1 MKAFHHKQP
10 FDPAGNVHASSVT
23 RTMKGQSLDTWDMF
37 TRESLQNSWDARD
50 RTSNEDGVTFA
61 IDYQELG
68 PEQVDTL
75 RYDVFDD
82 DVTGLEG
89 LEKAL
94 ISGNIN
100 LLSVADSGTYGLRGP
115 SIASAVTKDDS
126 APRDFDAFVRNIG
139 RSDSKAL
146 QGGTYG
152 FGKGVFFIVSQVS
165 TILIYTRTIDE
176 NSTPVHRFIAMANS
190 NDFKIDDTLYTG
202 RHWWGIQRRG
212 QSGNN
217 TTEYADP
224 FIGEQ
229 ADRLARMLG
238 MDSYFTEQR
247 PTGTCVAVLQPDFDD
262 IDEKLNE
269 IAKSLTRWAW
279 PHMVR
284 FEDHMD
290 PIEFH
295 VRKNR
300 EDIEIPQPQDDP
312 VVKHFVSAY
321 RAALSVPEKQQNNW
335 ASDYRHRTTR
345 VWAQRPKKEL
355 GSLAVVNLQEAIKED
370 RTVLNKEIEHEIA
383 LIRNPRMVV
392 EYWRGPRNLSGT
404 PYCGVF
410 IADGHADPIFAR
422 SEPAAHHEWNH
433 ESIQNDHALLEEFW
447 GRPAKANPVKI
458 LKTKM
463 RELLKD
469 SNVAGRVPGSEKHYQ
484 SLTQLSSRLG
494 SIVANAIGGT
504 DAKVPVQRKPRVSTT
519 EPKVGQQ
526 PRAGLS
532 LATMFR
538 ESDDTY
544 SVFKVNLAVPKD
556 SLPTTATASPYL
568 ATDRGTIKRADAE
581 EMGIAFPEVY
591 GWSTNEKPPT
601 SLREIPSH
609 DQTLTIDHQEQS
621 AFVVVRQ
628 PVNTAAGINV
638 EFLQSEDN

>member
-1 MKAFHHKQP
+1 
-10 FDPAGNVHASSVT
+10 
-23 RTMKGQSLDTWDMF
+23 
-37 TRESLQNSWDARD
+37 
-50 RTSNEDGVTFA
+50 
-61 IDYQELG
+61 
-68 PEQVDTL
+68 
-75 RYDVFDD
+75 
-82 DVTGLEG
+82 
-89 LEKAL
+89 
-94 ISGNIN
+94 
-100 LLSVADSGTYGLRGP
+100 
-115 SIASAVTKDDS
+115 
-126 APRDFDAFVRNIG
+126 
-139 RSDSKAL
+139 
-146 QGGTYG
+146 
-152 FGKGVFFIVSQVS
+152 
-165 TILIYTRTIDE
+165 E

-202 RHWWGIQRRG
+202 RHWWGIQKQG

-224 FIGEQ
+224 FTGEQ

-238 MDSYFTEQR
+238 MDTYFTDQR
-247 PTGTCVAVLQPDFDD
+247 PTGTCVAVLQPNFDD

-295 VRKNR
+295 VRKNH
-300 EDIEIPQPQDDP
+300 EDLEIPQPQEDP

-321 RAALSVPEKQQNNW
+321 RAALNVPEKQQNKW
-335 ASDYRHRTTR
+335 ASDYRQRTTR

-355 GSLAVVNLQEAIKED
+355 GCLAVVNLQEVIKED
-370 RTVLNKEIEHEIA
+370 RTVLNKEIEQEIA

-410 IADGHADPIFAR
+410 IAEEHADPVFAR

-433 ESIQNDHALLEEFW
+433 ESIQNDHALLEAFW
-447 GRPAKANPVKI
+447 GRPANTNPVKI
-458 LKTKM
+458 LKTRM

-469 SNVAGRVPGSEKHYQ
+469 SNVAGRVSGSEKHYQ

-494 SIVANAIGGT
+494 SIVANAVGGT
-504 DAKVPVQRKPRVSTT
+504 DAKVPVQKKPRVSATK
-519 EPKVGQQ
+519 PKVGRQ

-538 ESDDTY
+538 ESEDTY
-544 SVFKVNLAVPKD
+544 SVFKVNFAVPKG
-556 SLPTTATASPYL
+556 SIPTTATAIPYL
-568 ATDRGTIKRADAE
+568 ATDRGTIKRSDAE
-581 EMGIAFPEVY
+581 EMGIAFPEVH
-591 GWSTNEKPPT
+591 GWSINEEPPT
-601 SLREIPSH
+601 SLSEIPSR
-609 DQTLTIDHQEQS
+609 DQTVAIESQGQS

-628 PVNTAAGINV
+628 PVNTAAGINI
-638 EFLQSEDN
+638 EFLQPEDN

>member
-50 RTSNEDGVTFA
+50 LTSNEDGVTFA

-68 PEQVDTL
+68 PEQVETL

-82 DVTGLEG
+82 DVTGLET
-89 LEKAL
+89 LEDAL
-94 ISGNIN
+94 SSGNIS

-115 SIASAVTKDDS
+115 SIASAVTKDES

-165 TILIYTRTIDE
+165 TILIYTRTVDE

-202 RHWWGIQRRG
+202 RHWWGIQKQG

-224 FIGEQ
+224 FTGEQ

-238 MDSYFTEQR
+238 MDTYFTDQR
-247 PTGTCVAVLQPDFDD
+247 PTGTCVAVLQPNFDD
-262 IDEKLNE
+262 TDEKLNE

-295 VRKNR
+295 VRKNH
-300 EDIEIPQPQDDP
+300 EDLEIPQPQEDP

-321 RAALSVPEKQQNNW
+321 RAALNVPEKQQNKW

-355 GSLAVVNLQEAIKED
+355 GCLAVVNLQEVIKED
-370 RTVLNKEIEHEIA
+370 RTVLNKEIEQEIA

-410 IADGHADPIFAR
+410 IAEEHADPVFAR

-433 ESIQNDHALLEEFW
+433 ESIQNDHALLEAFW
-447 GRPAKANPVKI
+447 GRPANTNPVKI
-458 LKTKM
+458 LKTRM
-463 RELLKD
+463 RED
-469 SNVAGRVPGSEKHYQ
+469 
-484 SLTQLSSRLG
+484 
-494 SIVANAIGGT
+494 
-504 DAKVPVQRKPRVSTT
+504 RK
-519 EPKVGQQ
+519 
-526 PRAGLS
+526 
-532 LATMFR
+532 
-538 ESDDTY
+538 
-544 SVFKVNLAVPKD
+544 SVV
-556 SLPTTATASPYL
+556 
-568 ATDRGTIKRADAE
+568 
-581 EMGIAFPEVY
+581 
-591 GWSTNEKPPT
+591 
-601 SLREIPSH
+601 
-609 DQTLTIDHQEQS
+609 
-621 AFVVVRQ
+621 
-628 PVNTAAGINV
+628 
-638 EFLQSEDN
+638 